1 MAMRN
6 MYRLRDK
13 VANTSHERVFRI
25 CDECFRVCT
34 DVAGACRWP
43 EWSIIARLSIS
54 PKARKSLEDAVLLV
68 PMMQAAALGST
79 KNR

>member
-25 CDECFRVCT
+25 CDECFRVCHRRCRCLSLARMVHHRPPEHLT
-34 DVAGACRWP
+34 EGTQVA
-43 EWSIIARLSIS
+43 
-54 PKARKSLEDAVLLV
+54 
-68 PMMQAAALGST
+68 
-79 KNR
+79 